1 MGLLDIFKRDS
12 GGATPAG
19 ATANVISGEQA
30 EQARVQAR
38 RRLIGAVVLLGVGV
52 IAFPILFETQPRPIP
67 VDIPIVIPPRDGAP
81 PLALPAPR
89 PRVAAP
95 ASTPTIV
102 APASV
107 SSAAV
112 AGPAAVPSKPAEA
125 PAPASEPVRTA
136 VVPAPRPEA
145 APPKPAPEAPKVADT
160 VGKPVPTTPSKGAA
174 EPAKPAQ
181 PDKPAATSRFVVQIG
196 AFSEAA
202 AVRDARAKA
211 GKAGLATFTQVVQ
224 TSSGARTRVR
234 IGPFASREEA
244 DKAAAQARAA
254 GVPGVVMTL

>member
-81 PLALPAPR
+81 PLMLPAPR
-89 PRVAAP
+89 LAAP
-95 ASTPTIV
+95 ASATTSV
-102 APASV
+102 APAS
-107 SSAAV
+107 AAV
-112 AGPAAVPSKPAEA
+112 ATATAPPSKPIESPAATPAAAKASDATPAKPAPSPQPAPDAPKPAVASVKPA
-125 PAPASEPVRTA
+125 PAPA
-136 VVPAPRPEA
+136 
-145 APPKPAPEAPKVADT
+145 PKVVTEA
-160 VGKPVPTTPSKGAA
+160 
-174 EPAKPAQ
+174 AKPALAEAA
-181 PDKPAATSRFVVQIG
+181 KPSAGGRFVVQIG
-196 AFSEAA
+196 AFVDAG
-202 AVRDARAKA
+202 AVRDARSKA
-211 GKAGLATFTQVVQ
+211 GKAGLTTFTQVVD
-224 TSSGARTRVR
+224 TAGGPRTRVR
-234 IGPFASREEA
+234 IGPFATREDA

-254 GVPGVVMTL
+254 GVPGVVLTL